1 MSLHDL
7 LATVGGFTVSFCLLR
22 LLWKCWCLY
31 SEFILSEHWQVD
43 LRTYG
48 KWAVVTGATS
58 GIGKAYAEELARRG
72 LDVVL
77 VSRSDLKL
85 QRVAK
90 EIENKFGRKTRII
103 QADFAEGDSIYPA
116 IADALR
122 DLEIGILVNNV
133 GMMYNE
139 HFAYFLDCGPDAAKR
154 ITQVLNCNMMSVTQM
169 TRLVLPDMVARKTGL
184 IINLSSITGVR
195 PQPLLSLY
203 SATKAFVIFFSR
215 CLQAEYKSKG
225 VTIQCVAPSL
235 VSTNMTHNIKVNCC
249 VKSASAFAR
258 EALNT
263 VGQSSYTNG
272 CLSHALQNVALALFL
287 PDWLRL
293 STYFVKKQINSKFLT
308 DESAQSFY

>member
-122 DLEIGILVNNV
+122 DLEIGILGN
-133 GMMYNE
+133 GTMCFRTYTK
-139 HFAYFLDCGPDAAKR
+139 DRR

-293 STYFVKKQINSKFLT
+293 STYFEKRQWKRRGCQET
-308 DESAQSFY
+308 CSAYFKYE